1 MSIKNLFDGGVKM
14 IFLADIAFA
23 LELAVLVLGTA
34 LLIFISKEEC
44 SYKQFGK
51 VIAYFVIVTS
61 IMAILCTSYYSI
73 RYWEEGIFNPI
84 EIIIHGEESYANGQK
99 KY

>member
-1 MSIKNLFDGGVKM
+1 M

-23 LELAVLVLGTA
+23 LELAALVLGTA

-44 SYKQFGK
+44 SCKKFGK

-61 IMAILCTSYYSI
+61 VLAILCTSFYSI
-73 RYWEEGIFNPI
+73 RYWEEGSFDNPTMTM
-84 EIIIHGEESYANGQK
+84 EKGQM
-99 KY
+99 